1 MFYHQAIR
9 DSGVLKLPSQ
19 RTLRDYT
26 HYADA
31 TPGFSHK
38 VDEMLM
44 ESAQVKAC
52 PERNKCVLLLLD
64 EMHIR
69 EELVYDK
76 HTGELIGFS
85 NLDNISN
92 HLSAYEMALSGD
104 EQPPMLA
111 KSVLVFMV
119 RGLFTKLQF
128 AYAQFPCG
136 ALTGEKLYK
145 PFWDAVGRIETC
157 GLKVCKYIMP
167 RCGP

>member
-69 EELVYDK
+69 EELVYD
-76 HTGELIGFS
+76 
-85 NLDNISN
+85 NIPANS
-92 HLSAYEMALSGD
+92 LGS
-104 EQPPMLA
+104 
-111 KSVLVFMV
+111 
-119 RGLFTKLQF
+119 
-128 AYAQFPCG
+128 
-136 ALTGEKLYK
+136 
-145 PFWDAVGRIETC
+145 RI
-157 GLKVCKYIMP
+157 
-167 RCGP
+167 